1 MQRINRTMPYEQRA
15 KISATLHGRKQ
26 SEETKQR
33 ISVAMKNYWATI
45 PSENNEEKNTKENG
59 KENKIQF

>member
-1 MQRINRTMPYEQRA
+1 MKRTTRTMPYEQRV

-45 PSENNEEKNTKENG
+45 PVENNEEKNTKNYG
-59 KENKIQF
+59 TQNTI

>member
-1 MQRINRTMPYEQRA
+1 MKRVNRTMPYEQRA

-26 SEETKQR
+26 SETTQQR

-45 PSENNEEKNTKENG
+45 PSENNEEKKQNGNGTENQ
-59 KENKIQF
+59 I

>member
-1 MQRINRTMPYEQRA
+1 MPYEQRA

-26 SEETKQR
+26 SETTKQR

-45 PSENNEEKNTKENG
+45 PSENNEEKKQNGNGTENQ
-59 KENKIQF
+59 I